1 MHMKKIISTV
11 LAAMLLLTVFAMPSI
26 AADRL
31 VEVRIDGERL
41 NFSPTTR
48 LIGDTTYVPIYKFC
62 TMMGVTEK
70 SFDDATKTATIKCR
84 GIEIVAQKGEK
95 YVILNG
101 RYIYTGLENVIIDST
116 MFVPVRPLA
125 KAFGAEVIWH
135 AEDYSVD
142 VYDNGEMIESGEKF
156 YNADDLLWLARIIY
170 AESNTEPLEGKIA
183 VGNVVLNRVA
193 SGEFPN
199 NIHDVIFDKKYGT
212 QFTPVDNGTIYND
225 PNEECIMAAKICLEG
240 YTLSNEIIYFIDAVH
255 ASNMWVVNNREFA
268 FKINNHDFY
277 R

>member
-1 MHMKKIISTV
+1 MKKIISTI
-11 LAAMLLLTVFAMPSI
+11 LAAAMLLLIFVLPSL
-26 AADRL
+26 ASDRL
-31 VEVRIDGERL
+31 VEVRVDGEKIV
-41 NFSPTTR
+41 FSPTTR

-62 TMMGVTEK
+62 TMMGETSK
-70 SFDDATKTATIKCR
+70 SFDDSTKTAKIICR
-84 GIEIVAQKGEK
+84 GIELIAQKGAK
-95 YVILNG
+95 YIILNG

-125 KAFGAEVIWH
+125 RAFGAEVIWH

-142 VYDNGEMIESGEKF
+142 VYDNGETIESGESF

-199 NIHDVIFDKKYGT
+199 SIYEVIFDKKYGT
-212 QFTPVDNGTIYND
+212 QFTPVDNGSIYNT
-225 PNEECIMAAKICLEG
+225 PSEECVTAAKICLDG
-240 YTLSNEIIYFIDAVH
+240 YTLSNEILYFIDAEH